1 MVRWHLAKETDFP
14 LIVNNLISKEWA
26 YVSLSSLLRIGLNQ
40 SSFTTNKW
48 RMLVN
53 QNSISEISCI
63 LKTKS
68 GLILPALIT
77 KEILTTRLR
86 RLLTT
91 NYSTNTIMGL
101 REEVLH
107 IQNLLNFKATNIV
120 EYILMSINQQSFKPS
135 LKEPPDLCIKSARA
149 IDTSKLFNLQKSYEI
164 EEVILNPER
173 FNSQMCYENLRST
186 LVKEIVLYG
195 SINNIPVV
203 KAGTNARGYNY
214 DQIGGVFTDIS
225 QRHQGYAT
233 AVMIKLL
240 KKIFSQDKSAS
251 LFVKPD
257 NINAIKLYKTL
268 GFVKKA
274 NFRIAYSYN

>member
-40 SSFTTNKW
+40 SSFTRNKW

-53 QNSISEISCI
+53 QNSMSEISCI

-120 EYILMSINQQSFKPS
+120 EYILMSIN
-135 LKEPPDLCIKSARA
+135 CIK
-149 IDTSKLFNLQKSYEI
+149 
-164 EEVILNPER
+164 
-173 FNSQMCYENLRST
+173 M
-186 LVKEIVLYG
+186 G
-195 SINNIPVV
+195 
-203 KAGTNARGYNY
+203 
-214 DQIGGVFTDIS
+214 
-225 QRHQGYAT
+225 
-233 AVMIKLL
+233 
-240 KKIFSQDKSAS
+240 
-251 LFVKPD
+251 
-257 NINAIKLYKTL
+257 
-268 GFVKKA
+268 
-274 NFRIAYSYN
+274 

>member
-1 MVRWHLAKETDFP
+1 M
-14 LIVNNLISKEWA
+14 
-26 YVSLSSLLRIGLNQ
+26 
-40 SSFTTNKW
+40 
-48 RMLVN
+48 
-53 QNSISEISCI
+53 C
-63 LKTKS
+63 
-68 GLILPALIT
+68 
-77 KEILTTRLR
+77 
-86 RLLTT
+86 
-91 NYSTNTIMGL
+91 
-101 REEVLH
+101 
-107 IQNLLNFKATNIV
+107 
-120 EYILMSINQQSFKPS
+120 
-135 LKEPPDLCIKSARA
+135 
-149 IDTSKLFNLQKSYEI
+149 KLFGVNGMQEMTLAIANAIRNPLPPVVIDSKDAPSH

-195 SINNIPVV
+195 CINNIPIV
-203 KAGTNARGYNY
+203 KSGTYARGYNY

-233 AVMIKLL
+233 AVMTKLL